1 MDINQTACGRCG
13 YVITLGTQNAVYY
26 FYFAQPWFSHWI
38 VACPRCNAQ
47 SRQYSRTNYKWE
59 YEWAERN
66 EVGII
71 ADMFPSDHIV
81 DGFRQVYDV
90 TDLTVRELTDQ
101 DEKNIKFLAWLLNHY
116 DTRFFDDPQRGG
128 DVREEQE
135 IHHIEL
141 AIEIIDNK
149 LARISR
155 DKARL
160 EERKAELE
168 RRIARRW
175 DVT

>member
-90 TDLTVRELTDQ
+90 TDITVRELTDQ

-116 DTRFFDDPQRGG
+116 DTRFFDDPQRG
-128 DVREEQE
+128 EM
-135 IHHIEL
+135 
-141 AIEIIDNK
+141 
-149 LARISR
+149 
-155 DKARL
+155 
-160 EERKAELE
+160 
-168 RRIARRW
+168 
-175 DVT
+175 